1 MLDNIS
7 INIEDGNHAYERAQ
21 GLHFDG
27 GKGYVRNT
35 DVEMRYESEN
45 ILYGMLAYTPVS
57 ITGSYINVNYGIN
70 GNTAVGTNN
79 TISAYD
85 NVFESNSIALNLL
98 ASQLD
103 EASIQELLDNN
114 TFKAATRIAMD
125 KSY

>member
-1 MLDNIS
+1 
-7 INIEDGNHAYERAQ
+7 
-21 GLHFDG
+21 
-27 GKGYVRNT
+27 
-35 DVEMRYESEN
+35 
-45 ILYGMLAYTPVS
+45 MLAYTPVS
-57 ITGSYINVNYGIN
+57 ITGSYINVNYGSN